1 MAAGSYAQ
9 KKAFK
14 IIVVGSV
21 GVGKTCILDRYVKG
35 KYSKDHKSTL
45 GTGVH
50 SKTMEVDG
58 TQIVM
63 QIYDTAGQE
72 RFDSLVAT
80 YYRGS
85 DAAFIVYDVSDRR
98 SFEDVQT
105 WYGKLRQHVPRP
117 DGFPILV
124 VGNKVDKP
132 AESHQVT
139 EEEGKQLVL
148 THIPGA
154 EHMRVREMCAQR
166 CIYEPAFR
174 RICFQVETPDIVLT
188 RAHTYRLPQRRTL
201 TLKVHLSM
209 LLARL
214 LRGEPLRPLL
224 LSLSKSKS
232 TAKTTMAVAARA
244 NVSAQVCVAGKF
256 PNNRFCVHIA
266 AHTMNAFA
274 ACCLLLV
281 VILTLGAS
289 HCSRLAI
296 SLAATL
302 PASTLLLQPWL
313 AAVCN
318 IVEARFYIRLL
329 RRGYQ
334 WTLSCPCHFLHSP
347 PPCAAAVRL
356 LATTGELGGTPY
368 SPCCC
373 LYREW

>member
-154 EHMRVREMCAQR
+154 EHMRVSR
-166 CIYEPAFR
+166 
-174 RICFQVETPDIVLT
+174 
-188 RAHTYRLPQRRTL
+188 
-201 TLKVHLSM
+201 
-209 LLARL
+209 
-214 LRGEPLRPLL
+214 
-224 LSLSKSKS
+224 
-232 TAKTTMAVAARA
+232 
-244 NVSAQVCVAGKF
+244 F
-256 PNNRFCVHIA
+256 P
-266 AHTMNAFA
+266 
-274 ACCLLLV
+274 
-281 VILTLGAS
+281 
-289 HCSRLAI
+289 
-296 SLAATL
+296 
-302 PASTLLLQPWL
+302 
-313 AAVCN
+313 
-318 IVEARFYIRLL
+318 
-329 RRGYQ
+329 
-334 WTLSCPCHFLHSP
+334 
-347 PPCAAAVRL
+347 
-356 LATTGELGGTPY
+356 
-368 SPCCC
+368 
-373 LYREW
+373 